1 MKIYQYKLQW
11 IFSIVTENKDLY
23 SIIKILG
30 ARSLT
35 KIVFRD
41 SNLDI
46 ISEWSK
52 MVQYS
57 EKDSTNMTISHIKF
71 ISKKNPEIKFI
82 ELLRK

>member
-1 MKIYQYKLQW
+1 MKIYQYKIQW
-11 IFSIVTENKDLY
+11 IFSIVTEKKDLY

-52 MVQYS
+52 MVEYS
-57 EKDSTNMTISHIKF
+57 EKDSINMTISHIKF